1 MRGPPEADGGTVES
15 AEPILKGRR
24 PMLLVSNWVSITD
37 GISGVV
43 EGGMPRR
50 NAQRKH
56 GTTRGP
62 RRFGA
67 QRRHLGIGRSAAK
80 SRCVGEWGGWGRL
93 SDDGSGQ
100 HNPDPSEDPGV
111 ERWKLLARW
120 CFTERMA
127 PALNGGTVPPR
138 RARRARQTACAGWR
152 GKASSDMPALKP
164 YWGKL
169 AVRNFREGAGDVTHG
184 RLPFATQL
192 ERADTW
198 EATHLLVGAPVLY
211 STEANFAKSMKV
223 D

>member
-1 MRGPPEADGGTVES
+1 MTDRD
-15 AEPILKGRR
+15 
-24 PMLLVSNWVSITD
+24 SIT
-37 GISGVV
+37 
-43 EGGMPRR
+43 R
-50 NAQRKH
+50 
-56 GTTRGP
+56 TRA
-62 RRFGA
+62 RT
-67 QRRHLGIGRSAAK
+67 
-80 SRCVGEWGGWGRL
+80 
-93 SDDGSGQ
+93 
-100 HNPDPSEDPGV
+100 PGV

-211 STEANFAKSMKV
+211 STEAKFGEV
-223 D
+223 DESRRARFSCVAETLRSWQGFLAFSRLRADRLRTPRLVGEGRSVDICP